1 MATKKNQSLTED
13 LEFLTKNSKVLLE
26 QAMESNKETISK
38 AISDSLVDDESEG
51 SEFEMGELEG
61 STEGGEDLEGS
72 NEEMEG
78 MEQDME
84 DEESEMD
91 DDMSNEGDD
100 EGEKSDEDDEEFGEE
115 DEEDMEDEE
124 SEMDDEEETE
134 IKESKVIDMRKA
146 SPKMLKETWEKMS
159 EEDEFEVVKEDD
171 YGFEEDDEFEMENDS
186 DFSDLDLD
194 GLDFEEM
201 EDEEDLDEQVET
213 GYGEMHEDEDMGEFE
228 KMFFNKEEDYSDEDM
243 DLDEEMIHEVGRSY
257 ANLRNQRVDQF
268 NTPAKKYSAH
278 RFRPAVRE
286 SKEYVTLKEKY
297 VTLKKEND
305 VLKEQLSKSKEAIL
319 ETQDNLKKVSRLT
332 ALAHYAKEL
341 FYEHTT
347 SKKERAYIIESLEK
361 TQTLE
366 EAKETYKKLNE
377 EFTHKALMTESKNT
391 NRDVLKEAE
400 EKLIKESGSTSS
412 SGLVKETVAYEDY
425 EDSSLK
431 RMKDLIHYKGK
442 K

>member
-13 LEFLTKNSKVLLE
+13 LEFLKKNSKVLLE

-51 SEFEMGELEG
+51 SEFEMNELEG

-72 NEEMEG
+72 NEDMED
-78 MEQDME
+78 MDKDME

-91 DDMSNEGDD
+91 DEMSDKEDE
-100 EGEKSDEDDEEFGEE
+100 EGEESDEEENEFGEDDEE
-115 DEEDMEDEE
+115 MEDEE
-124 SEMDDEEETE
+124 SEVEDEEETE

-146 SPKMLKETWEKMS
+146 SPKMLIETWNKMS
-159 EEDEFEVVKEDD
+159 EEDEFELVKEDD
-171 YGFEEDDEFEMENDS
+171 YEFEETDEEMEDEYI

-194 GLDFEEM
+194 GLDFS
-201 EDEEDLDEQVET
+201 DENEDLDEQVET
-213 GYGEMHEDEDMGEFE
+213 GYGKMHEDEEMGEFE
-228 KMFFNKEEDYSDEDM
+228 KMFFNKEEDHSEEDYSDEDM

-257 ANLRNQRVDQF
+257 ASLRNQRVDQF

-278 RFRPAVRE
+278 RFRPAVRK
-286 SKEYVTLKEKY
+286 SKEYLSLKEKY
-297 VTLKKEND
+297 NTLKKEND
-305 VLKEQLSKSKEAIL
+305 VLKEQVQKSKQAIL

-341 FYEHTT
+341 FYQHTT

-366 EAKETYKKLNE
+366 EAKDTYKKLNE
-377 EFTHKALMTESKNT
+377 EFIHKALMTESKNS

-400 EKLIKESGSTSS
+400 EKLIKNSGSTSS
-412 SGLVKETVAYEDY
+412 SGLVKETVAYQEDY
-425 EDSSLK
+425 KHK
-431 RMKDLIHYKGK
+431 RMMDLIHYKGK